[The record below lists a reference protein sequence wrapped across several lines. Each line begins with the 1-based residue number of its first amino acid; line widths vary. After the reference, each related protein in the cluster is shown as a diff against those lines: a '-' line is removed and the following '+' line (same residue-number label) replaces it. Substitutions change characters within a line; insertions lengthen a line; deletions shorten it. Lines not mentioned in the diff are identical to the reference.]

1 MPLIKGNLLLRK
13 FEERL
18 GQATHADIAAAWVG
32 PCDAIEALRKS
43 AAGTKIRIAVGL
55 SGNSTT
61 PSTLRS
67 LQEFAELR
75 IGQSPPN
82 GIFHPK
88 FYLFRGPEKKICWVG
103 SANLTRKGFG
113 GNAELI
119 HEFDDEDGEGRK
131 WFKHL
136 WSGLERCPNQAIAN
150 YEQRYT
156 PPQYAQRPYE
166 GPKPE
171 RPELPDPTTWDDFVL
186 GLRERDEYCR
196 SHKDIGGIDGDV
208 IGETHSYI
216 HTITT
221 GRDVVRRNDW
231 ETLTPRECDIL
242 RGRNT
247 DEGVWAFLGT
257 MRAKATTVFSPQNAA
272 GVREVRNRVREQ
284 VGRVLN
290 VGDDEIAGVAQDAM
304 RKICHEQ
311 GFGPAAASR
320 LLTLARPDR
329 LVSVNGASADRLGK
343 FSGLKPEAPALAK
356 KYDALLDW
364 LYERPWF
371 KEQQP
376 DDPSKLEI
384 WNCRAALL
392 DAFVYDK
399 LNG

>member
-18 GQATHADIAAAWVG
+18 GQATHADIASAWVG
-32 PCDAIEALRKS
+32 PCDAIEALRKN
-43 AAGTKIRIAVGL
+43 AEGGTKIRIAVGL
-55 SGNSTT
+55 SGNITN

-67 LQEFAELR
+67 LQELAEVR

-113 GNAELI
+113 VNAELI

-156 PPQYAQRPYE
+156 PPQYAPRPYE

-171 RPELPDPTTWDDFVL
+171 RPELLDPTTWDSFVH
-186 GLRERDEYCR
+186 GLKVRDEDCR
-196 SHKDIGGIDGDV
+196 SRKDIDGDV
-208 IGETHSYI
+208 MGETHSYL

-231 ETLTPRECDIL
+231 KTLTQRECDIL
-242 RGRNT
+242 RGRDT
-247 DEGVWAFLGT
+247 DKGTWAFLGT
-257 MRAKATTVFSPQNAA
+257 MRGKAPAVFRPRNAA
-272 GVREVRNRVREQ
+272 DVREVRNRVREQ

-290 VGDDEIAGVAQDAM
+290 VGDDEIAGVAQDAV
-304 RKICHEQ
+304 RKIGHEQ
-311 GFGPAAASR
+311 GFGPAAATR

-329 LVSVNGASADRLGK
+329 LVSVNGASATLLGK
-343 FSGLKPEAPALAK
+343 FSGLKPEPTAQAN

>member
-1 MPLIKGNLLLRK
+1 MG
-13 FEERL
+13 RL
-18 GQATHADIAAAWVG
+18 
-32 PCDAIEALRKS
+32 CS
-43 AAGTKIRIAVGL
+43 
-55 SGNSTT
+55 
-61 PSTLRS
+61 RS
-67 LQEFAELR
+67 
-75 IGQSPPN
+75 
-82 GIFHPK
+82 
-88 FYLFRGPEKKICWVG
+88 KK
-103 SANLTRKGFG
+103 
-113 GNAELI
+113 
-119 HEFDDEDGEGRK
+119 
-131 WFKHL
+131 
-136 WSGLERCPNQAIAN
+136 
-150 YEQRYT
+150 
-156 PPQYAQRPYE
+156 
-166 GPKPE
+166 
-171 RPELPDPTTWDDFVL
+171 
-186 GLRERDEYCR
+186 RDEYCR

-304 RKICHEQ
+304 RKIRHEQ
-311 GFGPAAASR
+311 DFGPAAASR

-329 LVSVNGASADRLGK
+329 LVSVNGASADLLGK
-343 FSGLKPEAPALAK
+343 FSGLKPEALALAN